1 MRDQDEQLEGVSYTV
16 GNLRQQAR
24 EMGDELDDQVMYIP
38 LSLIHTDYLMIST
51 IKSKA
56 HIPNCGGE
64 LNDYSTLFW
73 RMKVKSCQRDLHPE
87 SKSNY
92 CIIALIIVLFILLFM
107 VVMI

>member
-1 MRDQDEQLEGVSYTV
+1 V

-24 EMGDELDDQVMYIP
+24 EMGDELDDQVMYLP
-38 LSLIHTDYLMIST
+38 LIAFVYTDYSTIST
-51 IKSKA
+51 TKSRG

-64 LNDYSTLFW
+64 QNDYNTLFW
-73 RMKVKSCQRDLHPE
+73 RMKVNPYHLGLPPE